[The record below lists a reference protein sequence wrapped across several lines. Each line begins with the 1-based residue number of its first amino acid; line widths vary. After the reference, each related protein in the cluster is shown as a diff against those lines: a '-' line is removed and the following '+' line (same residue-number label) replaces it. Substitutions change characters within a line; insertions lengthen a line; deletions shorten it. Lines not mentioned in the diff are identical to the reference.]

1 MKVKIQNRK
10 EIAKGTLQVTF
21 DSSVEEVRFKAG
33 QFCRVTLINPPYSDE
48 RGNKRFLG
56 FTTSPSQKNT
66 FSVTTRLGVSAF
78 KKSLA
83 ELPIG
88 TEVEIGEIDGR
99 LILPDDKSKPI
110 VFVAGGIGISPIMGL
125 LRFCHEQS
133 WPYNMTLIYSNTDHE
148 WAPFLEELEGFTKET
163 QNFKLIAT
171 MTQDPNWQGE
181 KRRINGQFIKE
192 YFPKP
197 EENIYFIAGTPRF
210 VPVVFKEIKD
220 TGVPILNLRMEIF
233 TGY

>member
-1 MKVKIQNRK
+1 MKVKIQDKK
-10 EIAKGTLQVTF
+10 EIAKGTLYITF
-21 DSSVEEVRFKAG
+21 DSKLEEVKFKAG
-33 QFCRVTLINPPYSDE
+33 QFCRVTLINPPYSDA
-48 RGNKRFLG
+48 RGDKRFLG

-66 FSVTTRLGVSAF
+66 FSVTTRMGISAF

-99 LILPDDKSKPI
+99 LILPDDKSKHI
-110 VFVAGGIGISPIMGL
+110 VFVAGGIGISPVMGL

-133 WPYNMTLIYSNTDHE
+133 WPYDMTLIYSNTNRE
-148 WAPFLEELEGFTKET
+148 WTPFLEELEGFTKET
-163 QNFKLIAT
+163 QKFKLITT
-171 MTQDPNWQGE
+171 MTQDPQWQGE

-192 YFPKP
+192 YFSKP
-197 EENIYFIAGTPRF
+197 EENLYFIVGTPRF
-210 VPVVFKEIKD
+210 VPAVFKEIKD
-220 TGVPILNLRMEIF
+220 IGVPILNLRMEIF